1 MSTIVLTPQKLLE
14 LVDEL
19 ERELGNARVS
29 ISAATACARRLEFL
43 TEEAGVTY
51 AQVAVRAR
59 AIHEVLPEGDEGVDV
74 EAALAD
80 ILKMRDL
87 IESVRG
93 HDEDL
98 AWGLSSG
105 RSGTVDEIA
114 TVLDS
119 IGDMRVD
126 AAQTTP

>member
-1 MSTIVLTPQKLLE
+1 MSTIIPTPQKLLE

-19 ERELGNARVS
+19 ERALGNARVS
-29 ISAATACARRLEFL
+29 LSAATACTERLEFL
-43 TEEAGVTY
+43 TEEAAVTY

-59 AIHEVLPEGDEGVDV
+59 AIQEVLPEDEGVEV

-80 ILKMRDL
+80 IPKMRDL

-93 HDEDL
+93 HEEDL
-98 AWGLSSG
+98 AWGLSRGS
-105 RSGTVDEIA
+105 SGTAEDVA

-126 AAQTTP
+126 AARTTP

>member
-1 MSTIVLTPQKLLE
+1 MSTIVPTPQKLLE

-29 ISAATACARRLEFL
+29 LSAATACAERLEFL
-43 TEEAGVTY
+43 TQEAGVTY

-59 AIHEVLPEGDEGVDV
+59 AIQEVLPEGHEGVDV

-80 ILKMRDL
+80 IPKMRDD

-93 HDEDL
+93 HEEDL
-98 AWGLSSG
+98 AWGLSRG
-105 RSGTVDEIA
+105 ESGTAEEVA
-114 TVLDS
+114 TLLDS
-119 IGDMRVD
+119 IGDMRVE
-126 AAQTTP
+126 AARTTP